1 MNSRDLLNSPMPK
14 SRIALAQM
22 TSTSDFDAN
31 LAEAFALIDQ
41 AAAGGARMVA
51 FPEVFLY
58 LGGHRGKLENAADVD
73 GPLVGRFREA
83 ARKHEMMILLG
94 SIHEKIPG
102 REDEGEKAKV
112 HNTSVLIDGAG
123 EILATYRKLKLFDV
137 DLPNLKIR
145 ESDSIE
151 PGDAL
156 PPVVDTPIGKV
167 GLTICFDLRF
177 PDLYQH
183 LRRKG
188 AQIVFAPSNFT
199 HATGAAHWETLLRAR
214 ALESQVYLA
223 APAQVG
229 QHNEKF
235 RSWGHTAMTD
245 PWGTVTALAPEKTG
259 LIFAEID
266 LEYLEQVR
274 RELPMKVIEG

>member
-1 MNSRDLLNSPMPK
+1 MSGSMPK

-22 TSTSDFDAN
+22 TSTSDFAAN
-31 LAEAFALIDQ
+31 LAEAFSLVDQ
-41 AAAGGARMVA
+41 AAAGGARLVA

-58 LGGHRGKLENAADVD
+58 LGGHRGKLENAAEVD
-73 GPLVGRFREA
+73 GPLVGRFRES
-83 ARKHEMMILLG
+83 ARERHMMILLG
-94 SIHEKIPG
+94 SIHERIPG
-102 REDEGEKAKV
+102 RGEDGQTSKV
-112 HNTSVLIDGAG
+112 HNTSVLIGGAG

-137 DLPNLKIR
+137 ELPNLTIK

-151 PGDAL
+151 PGDAP
-156 PPVVDTPIGKV
+156 PPVVDTPIGRV

-188 AQIVFAPSNFT
+188 AQIVFAPSSFT
-199 HATGAAHWETLLRAR
+199 HPTGAAHWETLLRAR

-229 QHNEKF
+229 QHNAKF
-235 RSWGHTAMTD
+235 RSWGHTAMVD
-245 PWGTVTALAPEKTG
+245 PWGTVTALASERPG
-259 LIFAEID
+259 LTFAEID
-266 LEYLEQVR
+266 LDYLEQVR
-274 RELPMKVIEG
+274 RELPMKVVEG

>member
-1 MNSRDLLNSPMPK
+1 MSAPMPK
-14 SRIALAQM
+14 SRIALVQM
-22 TSTSDFDAN
+22 TSTSDFEAN
-31 LAEAFALIDQ
+31 LAEAFALIER
-41 AAAGGARMVA
+41 AAAGGANMVA

-58 LGGHRGKLENAADVD
+58 LGGHRGKMENAAEMD
-73 GPLVGRFREA
+73 GPLVSRFREA
-83 ARKHEMMILLG
+83 AREHQMMILLG
-94 SIHEKIPG
+94 SIHERIPSRG
-102 REDEGEKAKV
+102 DDVHHDKV

-137 DLPNLKIR
+137 DLPNLTIK

-156 PPVVDTPIGKV
+156 PPVVNTAIGKV

-199 HATGAAHWETLLRAR
+199 HPTGAAHWETLLRAR

-229 QHNEKF
+229 QHNPKF
-235 RSWGHTAMTD
+235 RSWGHTAMVD
-245 PWGTVTALAPEKTG
+245 PWGTITALAPEKPG

-274 RELPMKVIEG
+274 RELPMKVGEG

>member
-1 MNSRDLLNSPMPK
+1 MSAPMPK
-14 SRIALAQM
+14 SRIALVQM
-22 TSTSDFDAN
+22 TSTSDFEAN
-31 LAEAFALIDQ
+31 LAEAFALIER
-41 AAAGGARMVA
+41 AAAGGANMVA

-58 LGGHRGKLENAADVD
+58 LGGHRGKMENAAEMD
-73 GPLVGRFREA
+73 GPLVSRFREA
-83 ARKHEMMILLG
+83 AREHQMMILLG

-102 REDEGEKAKV
+102 RGDDVHHNKV

-137 DLPNLKIR
+137 DLPNLTIK

-156 PPVVDTPIGKV
+156 PPVVNTAIGKV

-199 HATGAAHWETLLRAR
+199 HPTGAAHWETLLRAR

-229 QHNEKF
+229 QHNPKF
-235 RSWGHTAMTD
+235 RSWGHTAMVD
-245 PWGTVTALAPEKTG
+245 PWGTITALAPEKPG

-274 RELPMKVIEG
+274 RELPMKVGEG